1 LLSFIAVLVLCV
13 PLFMHSC
20 AGGILPY
27 MVEGVEEA
35 GEEIPVAS
43 FKLVRLDGTELD
55 LDARP
60 IPCAVKIK
68 ATFDRALDEGERAA
82 VESGFI
88 LMEGETSLA
97 VSFEWT
103 DDQTAIITPASWFDY
118 GKTYSVGLNSEV
130 ASFSAQMAKAAEF
143 LELSFTIVSRGDMN
157 GDGDVD
163 IIIGAPFADIG
174 VTNRGRAYIL
184 AVGGDCNLSADCRPE
199 ATISGAAAQDYLG
212 VSVSMADVNADGY
225 ADVIVGANAWK
236 LLWNPGKRGWV
247 YIFHGSEAGIGDCD
261 LSLAPSDPNACTPD
275 ATITGAGDIDNLGRS
290 VSYAGDVNGDG
301 YDDIIVGAPLY
312 YVDAVAVVG
321 QAYVFLGS
329 EGGIGDCDLSISP
342 SDPGAC
348 VPHATITGAAE
359 RARLGT
365 AVSWAGD
372 VNGDGYD
379 DVIIGTDSTED
390 AVDDYRQSYVF
401 YGSADGI
408 SDCNLFVD
416 PSCAP
421 ATIIGA
427 PSDRSLVG
435 MAVSGAGDVNGDGYD
450 DIIAGVD
457 YYEDLLI
464 GIVGQAYVF
473 HGSENGI
480 LGGDAECYID
490 GDPVCT
496 PEATITGKEVYE
508 SVGFAVSS
516 AGDVNGDGYHDIIV
530 GAPGL
535 EVTFDEGGAYIFY
548 GSPDGIA
555 LESQCTITGA
565 DKYGGLGTSVSGVG
579 DLNGDGFDDIIV
591 GAPASAT
598 GGRAYVFHGSAGGIG
613 NCDLATPDACE
624 PHITFTGG
632 VEDEGFGIV
641 R

>member
-1 LLSFIAVLVLCV
+1 MRAFWRHLLSFIAVLVLCV

-212 VSVSMADVNADGY
+212 VSVSMAMQMSS
-225 ADVIVGANAWK
+225 
-236 LLWNPGKRGWV
+236 WV
-247 YIFHGSEAGIGDCD
+247 
-261 LSLAPSDPNACTPD
+261 PM
-275 ATITGAGDIDNLGRS
+275 LGNFC
-290 VSYAGDVNGDG
+290 G
-301 YDDIIVGAPLY
+301 
-312 YVDAVAVVG
+312 
-321 QAYVFLGS
+321 
-329 EGGIGDCDLSISP
+329 
-342 SDPGAC
+342 
-348 VPHATITGAAE
+348 T
-359 RARLGT
+359 RAR
-365 AVSWAGD
+365 
-372 VNGDGYD
+372 
-379 DVIIGTDSTED
+379 E
-390 AVDDYRQSYVF
+390 
-401 YGSADGI
+401 
-408 SDCNLFVD
+408 
-416 PSCAP
+416 
-421 ATIIGA
+421 
-427 PSDRSLVG
+427 
-435 MAVSGAGDVNGDGYD
+435 
-450 DIIAGVD
+450 
-457 YYEDLLI
+457 
-464 GIVGQAYVF
+464 
-473 HGSENGI
+473 
-480 LGGDAECYID
+480 
-490 GDPVCT
+490 
-496 PEATITGKEVYE
+496 
-508 SVGFAVSS
+508 
-516 AGDVNGDGYHDIIV
+516 
-530 GAPGL
+530 
-535 EVTFDEGGAYIFY
+535 
-548 GSPDGIA
+548 
-555 LESQCTITGA
+555 
-565 DKYGGLGTSVSGVG
+565 
-579 DLNGDGFDDIIV
+579 DGFISFTDRRPV
-591 GAPASAT
+591 
-598 GGRAYVFHGSAGGIG
+598 
-613 NCDLATPDACE
+613 LATVIFPW
-624 PHITFTGG
+624 PPRTPMPVLLTLRLPVPVI
-632 VEDEGFGIV
+632 
-641 R
+641 